1 MKLYAPRFEKALKYG
16 VRRAIRSDAKLQK
29 EYRRA
34 KGRRRPIWVFFLF
47 RLVFSCMLAAS
58 VSTVL
63 RLTNHPETALAVI
76 VLWTLAAASF
86 LSALLAPLRLHGP
99 DVRALQLLPVSD
111 FTIYKFR
118 RDKIL
123 GFHFMVLFD
132 LLAGLGTLA
141 FLLAIPWPYWLGLPV
156 IAGLALVVNVALAMF
171 VGARFPRFRSG
182 WLASGITLLFVSWLI
197 GNKYDGPQMIAALD
211 FAAPTL
217 NLVLPTGWPL
227 EYFHFLAYGSWW
239 PPILGLAP
247 IMYVLWS
254 YQDCERLVGGRF
266 TYQEPSVAPEP
277 PEQVPEALV
286 QAGAQTGRPIGV
298 TAITEGILSRDCFA
312 LPRWDGDWAQRI
324 LWRWLKPRE
333 QVLANVVFPQPLAIV
348 RPWGR
353 IMRHLFIAT
362 VVWQVTRLL
371 IPTLENIVFVFA
383 MMVPL
388 LEVLNQSW
396 PAGAAFR
403 TVRTFGIRISLLAP
417 YPVAYREI
425 SNLLLKCTIIQL
437 PALAAIVTCVSLIY
451 EASHSLPW
459 LNGLLIGLR
468 ITLILVALRLALLVL
483 NFGSMSNDTS
493 RSWQRTLVA
502 LAICVI
508 EICIFVGL
516 AAGALLAQAETFAW
530 LSGLCL
536 VGTQYG
542 FLRYYG
548 WLWNRGSIDLMSL
561 DAR

>member
-1 MKLYAPRFEKALKYG
+1 MKLYAPEFEKALKQG
-16 VRRAIRSDAKLQK
+16 IRHAIHSDAKLQK

-34 KGRRRPIWVFFLF
+34 KGRRRPIWAFYMS

-63 RLTNHPETALAVI
+63 NLTNHPETALAVV

-86 LSALLAPLRLHGP
+86 LSALLAPSRLHGS

-111 FTIYKFR
+111 FTIYLFR

-123 GFHFMVLFD
+123 GFHSMVLLD
-132 LLAGLGTLA
+132 MLVGLGTLA
-141 FLLAIPWPYWLGLPV
+141 FLLALPWPSWLGLPV
-156 IAGLALVVNVALAMF
+156 IAGLAWVFNVALAMF
-171 VGARFPRFRSG
+171 VAAKFPRFRTG
-182 WLASGITLLFVSWLI
+182 WLASGVTLLFVAWLI
-197 GNKYDGPQMIAALD
+197 GNRYDGPQMIAALD

-227 EYFHFLAYGSWW
+227 DFFHFLAGGSCW
-239 PPILGLAP
+239 PPILGLVP
-247 IMYVLWS
+247 IAYIIWS
-254 YQDCERLVGGRF
+254 YQNCERLVSGRF
-266 TYQEPSVAPEP
+266 TYQEPSVALESS
-277 PEQVPEALV
+277 EQVPEALV
-286 QAGAQTGRPIGV
+286 QAGAQAGRPVGV
-298 TAITEGILSRDCFA
+298 TAITEGILSRDCFV
-312 LPRWDGDWAQRI
+312 LPYWDEDWVQRI
-324 LWRWLKPRE
+324 LWRWLTPRE
-333 QVLANVVFPQPLAIV
+333 QILANFVFPKPLTMI

-353 IMRHLFIAT
+353 IMRHLLIAT
-362 VVWQVTRLL
+362 VVWQIMRIL
-371 IPTLENIVFVFA
+371 IPSMENIVLIFA

-417 YPVAYREI
+417 YPVAFQEI
-425 SNLLLKCTIIQL
+425 SNLLLKCTVIQL
-437 PALAAIVTCVSLIY
+437 PAVAAIVTCLSLTY
-451 EASHSLPW
+451 AASHSLPW
-459 LNGLLIGLR
+459 LNGLLMGLR
-468 ITLILVALRLALLVL
+468 VTLLLMALRLALLVL

-502 LAICVI
+502 LFVCIF
-508 EICIFVGL
+508 EICLFVGL
-516 AAGALLAQAETFAW
+516 AALALFIPAEPWAW
-530 LSGLCL
+530 LSGVSL

-542 FLRYYG
+542 FLCFYG
-548 WLWNRGSIDLMSL
+548 WLWNRGSIDLMSM